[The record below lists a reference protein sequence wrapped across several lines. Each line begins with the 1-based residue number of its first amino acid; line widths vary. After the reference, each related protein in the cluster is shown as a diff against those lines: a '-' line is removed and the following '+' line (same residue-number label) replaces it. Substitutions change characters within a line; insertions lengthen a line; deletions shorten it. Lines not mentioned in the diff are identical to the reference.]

1 MIYLD
6 AAATTL
12 QKPKS
17 VSSAVGKAVKTLT
30 SPGRGQYYN
39 AMLSSKIAYECR
51 EKAARLFNV
60 PYPDNVVFTF
70 NATHGLNMAIN
81 SLVEKG
87 DRVVVSGYEHNA
99 VMRPLK
105 HLGAETVVAGCGL
118 FDVTGAISAFEK
130 VITPETKA
138 VVCTHVSNVFGF
150 ILPVERIGEI
160 CRERGIPFIVDASQ
174 SAGVL
179 EVDFSKLNAEYVAM
193 PGHKGLYGPQG
204 TGLLL
209 CRKKVAPL
217 LKGGTGSSSKLSYMP
232 DYLPDAGEA
241 GTHNMPGI
249 SGLSAGLDFV
259 LSKGT
264 ERILHHEREL
274 LNFLVPRLS
283 AMDGIRV
290 FAAKNNCVQSGVL
303 SFLPEHMDCEY
314 YADLLSQYGVA
325 VRAGFHCSP
334 YAHDS
339 AGTYD
344 TGTVRVSVSAFNT
357 KDELAQFI
365 KICKRITVY

>member
-12 QKPKS
+12 QKPKG
-17 VSSAVGKAVKTLT
+17 VSAAVGKAVKTLT

-51 EKAARLFNV
+51 EKAAQLFNV

-105 HLGAETVVAGCGL
+105 HLGADTVIADCEL
-118 FDVTGAISAFEK
+118 FDSEGAVRSFERH
-130 VITPETKA
+130 ITPDTKA

-150 ILPVERIGEI
+150 IFPLEEIGGI
-160 CRERGIPFIVDASQ
+160 CRKKGVPFIVDASQ
-174 SAGVL
+174 SAGAVK
-179 EVDFSKLNAEYVAM
+179 VDFNALNAEFVAM

-209 CRKKVAPL
+209 CRKSVVPL

-232 DYLPDAGEA
+232 DFLPDAGEA

-259 LSKGT
+259 MSTGT
-264 ERILHHEREL
+264 ERILRHEKEL
-274 LNFLVPRLS
+274 IGYLIPRLS
-283 AMDGIRV
+283 AIEGLRV
-290 FAAKNNCVQSGVL
+290 FASGDSAFQAGVL
-303 SFLPEHMDCEY
+303 SLLPEHMDCEY

-334 YAHDS
+334 CAHDS

-357 KDELAQFI
+357 RDEMAQFI
-365 KICKRITVY
+365 KICKKITVY

>member
-12 QKPKS
+12 QKPKG

-39 AMLSSKIAYECR
+39 SMLSSKIAYECR
-51 EKAARLFNV
+51 EKAAHLFNV

-70 NATHGLNMAIN
+70 NATHGLNMAIA
-81 SLVEKG
+81 SLVGKG

-105 HLGAETVVAGCGL
+105 HIGADTVIAECEL
-118 FDVTGAISAFEK
+118 FDAEGALREFDRL
-130 VITPETKA
+130 ITPDTKA

-150 ILPVERIGEI
+150 VLPVEEIGKI
-160 CRERGIPFIVDASQ
+160 CRERGVPFIIDASQ
-174 SAGVL
+174 SAGALHVNFA
-179 EVDFSKLNAEYVAM
+179 ELNAEFIAM

-209 CRKKVAPL
+209 CRKSVSPL

-259 LSKGT
+259 MSTGT
-264 ERILHHEREL
+264 ERILRHEKEL
-274 LNFLVPRLS
+274 IGYLIPRLS
-283 AMDGIRV
+283 SIEGLRV
-290 FAAKNNCVQSGVL
+290 FAPGDRSLQAGVL

-314 YADLLSQYGVA
+314 YADLLSQYGIA

-334 YAHDS
+334 YAHNS

-357 KDELAQFI
+357 KDEMAQFI